1 MTEAEAKKIRSAY
14 SNGFQYPFG
23 GGFMEKCDMDEVNRT
38 AELLDDAVKKQIPQE
53 PIKANDIQDR
63 IYLRYVCP
71 TCHHAFTY
79 TGIAKYCRHCGQA
92 LDWDKIL
99 DMRFPA

>member
-1 MTEAEAKKIRSAY
+1 MTEMEAQKIRSAY

-23 GGFMEKCDMDEVNRT
+23 GGFAENCDMDEVNRT
-38 AELLDDAVKKQIPQE
+38 AELLDDAINKQIPQE
-53 PIKANDIQDR
+53 PIKANDIQDH

-71 TCHHAFTY
+71 TCHCAFTY
-79 TGIAKYCRHCGQA
+79 TGTARYCSHCGQA

-99 DMRFPA
+99 ENER